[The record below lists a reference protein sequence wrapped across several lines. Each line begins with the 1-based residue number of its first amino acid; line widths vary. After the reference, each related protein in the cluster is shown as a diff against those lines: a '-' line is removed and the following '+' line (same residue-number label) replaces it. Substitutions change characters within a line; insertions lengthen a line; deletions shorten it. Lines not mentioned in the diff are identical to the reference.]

1 MSGFDQFSA
10 IAGGDIRVHR
20 CIKMDTSANSQVL
33 EANAGELCRG
43 ITTGAS
49 KEAPLDGVTA
59 LAAADGDVVE
69 WLPPGRVGLLTADA
83 TGWTRGDL
91 IMSDNEGLGDVAS
104 DGNYVIAQ
112 AIDTT
117 AASATGEVWIL
128 SPFYLETT

>member
-10 IAGGDIRVHR
+10 IAGGDIRRFR
-20 CIKMDTSANSQVL
+20 CIKMDSSANSQVL
-33 EANAGELCRG
+33 EADAGELCMG
-43 ITTGAS
+43 ISTGS
-49 KEAPLDGVTA
+49 SEVAPTDGVTA
-59 LAAADGDVVE
+59 LAASDGEVVE
-69 WLPPGRVGLLTADA
+69 WLPPGRVALLTADA

-91 IMSDNEGLGDVAS
+91 IMSDADGLGDVAS

-112 AIDTT
+112 AIDTV